1 MLVRL
6 VIFAAVLALLGW
18 AGGELLFQ
26 GSKPDLAAIRALIQS
41 WGPWGPVAS
50 LGLMTLQSLVSPIPF
65 VLVVITN
72 GALFGVGYGMLLS
85 CIGEVMGAT
94 AAYCLAR
101 LGFAPAMTS
110 QGVEA
115 IRGRLSFWHLLSLRL
130 VPGLSVDL
138 VSYAC
143 GALAVPWPRFALS
156 TVIGLLPRTTLFSYF
171 GEEVLANPQ
180 RTMLLTVAVVGP
192 LWLFLAWKWRR
203 QVGGDRSEG

>member
-1 MLVRL
+1 MLVRGIL
-6 VIFAAVLALLGW
+6 FLALLALLGW
-18 AGGELLFQ
+18 AGNEWLFQ
-26 GSKPDLAAIRALIQS
+26 GVKPDLPKIRAMIES

-72 GALFGVGYGMLLS
+72 GALFGVAYGLLLS
-85 CIGEVMGAT
+85 CVGEVLGASL
-94 AAYCLAR
+94 AYGLAR

-110 QGVEA
+110 EGVKA
-115 IRGRLSFWHLLSLRL
+115 IRGRLGFWHLLSLRL

-143 GALAVPWPRFALS
+143 GALAVPWGRFILS
-156 TVIGLLPRTTLFSYF
+156 TVLGLLPRTILFSYF

-180 RTMLLTVAVVGP
+180 RTLLLALVIVVP
-192 LWLFLAWKWRR
+192 LWLFLAWKWK
-203 QVGGDRSEG
+203 GAADRG